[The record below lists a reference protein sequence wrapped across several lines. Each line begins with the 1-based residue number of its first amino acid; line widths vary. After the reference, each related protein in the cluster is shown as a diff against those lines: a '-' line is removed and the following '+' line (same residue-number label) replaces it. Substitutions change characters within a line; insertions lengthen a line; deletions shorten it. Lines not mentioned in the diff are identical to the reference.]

1 MQTGLNLY
9 IINAP
14 ENFIEQ
20 FCNEKVVLISNLE
33 NLEYINNDEIL
44 VFQNNA
50 LYLSQKI
57 ENQVIVLLDS
67 KLQVTNEEFLI
78 IDNTSKNKKSKQL
91 FKNKEELFKYISLLN
106 KVEFWQFIEVNKLQI
121 QNTFIL
127 QQILKQNVDLN
138 LIKIKLVSLW
148 KF

>member
-20 FCNEKVVLISNLE
+20 FCNEKVVLINNLE

-44 VFQNNA
+44 VFQNNT

>member
-20 FCNEKVVLISNLE
+20 FCNEKVVLINNLE

-44 VFQNNA
+44 VFQNNT

-106 KVEFWQFIEVNKLQI
+106 KVEF
-121 QNTFIL
+121 
-127 QQILKQNVDLN
+127 
-138 LIKIKLVSLW
+138 
-148 KF
+148 